1 MKTNN
6 NSHFKIKSLN
16 KEKIFNKLSKIFN
29 IYNIKE
35 YEGYTE
41 FEVDEN
47 DGKKVE
53 KFLLEN
59 KSNILEIKHNGI
71 KYKFFKI
78 LKMWGIISGCLMSL
92 LFCFLQNLFVWKID
106 VWGCEN
112 IKESEIIDF
121 VKSSFTNYYKENI
134 NTKNIEI
141 ELKNNFEDIS
151 SVSVAIVGQSLIINI
166 NEAIIPEEMQGE
178 YEPLVSNYDGIITSI
193 DLVQGTVNVKVGDI
207 VKKGDVLVYPYIFD
221 GDGERM
227 PIQPKAE
234 IKAEVWI
241 KNEET
246 FYEYQI
252 KEIRTG
258 NKIECSSVSLF
269 GLEIYSNVNN
279 NNFENYQTEK
289 NSVFLSKNNFL
300 PLVYTKITF
309 YETKTIEI
317 ERNFEDEKENIIEK
331 LRQNSLIYL
340 TGNEIIL
347 NENCTINES
356 NGIYFIS
363 FILTVEKDLGEG
375 YGYQFPQ
382 S

>member
-1 MKTNN
+1 MKKNN

-112 IKESEIIDF
+112 INESEIIDF
-121 VKSSFTNYYKENI
+121 VKSSFTNYYKGNI